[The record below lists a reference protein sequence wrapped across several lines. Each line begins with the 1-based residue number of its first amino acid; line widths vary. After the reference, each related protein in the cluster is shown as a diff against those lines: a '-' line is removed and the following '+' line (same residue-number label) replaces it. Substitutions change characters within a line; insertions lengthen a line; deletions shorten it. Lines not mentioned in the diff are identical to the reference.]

1 MDMTNLK
8 NEINSKV
15 GVEIFKVDNDV
26 IRFKSNVNY
35 KFVKKYFLDDLITFF
50 DGEPRMT
57 LRLQD
62 IIIEISQRQVV
73 VTRDC
78 VFY

>member
-62 IIIEISQRQVV
+62 MIIEISQRQVV

>member
-1 MDMTNLK
+1 MDNLK

-15 GVEIFKVDNDV
+15 GVDIFELVNDI
-26 IRFKSNVNY
+26 IRFKSNVNG
-35 KFVKKYFLDDLITFF
+35 KLVKKYLLDDLITFF
-50 DGEPRMT
+50 NGKPQMT

-62 IIIEISQRQVV
+62 MIIEISQGQVV
-73 VTRDC
+73 VVRDC